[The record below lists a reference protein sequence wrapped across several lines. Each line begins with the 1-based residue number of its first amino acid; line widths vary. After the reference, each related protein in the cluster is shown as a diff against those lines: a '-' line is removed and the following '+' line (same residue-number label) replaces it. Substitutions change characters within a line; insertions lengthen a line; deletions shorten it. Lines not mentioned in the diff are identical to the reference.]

1 MAVTSEQASALL
13 VLAMQTQADATLVS
27 DMAA

>member
-13 VLAMQTQADATLVS
+13 VEAMQAQTSATLAS
-27 DMAA
+27 DIAA